1 LLFKTAGPFGLVISS
16 QSFVKRQRGGDLYL
30 GGRVLLMFCWMK
42 SDTTALPS
50 ISKSSWAFSV
60 YCWSVSSPAA
70 WLASS
75 ALWMAYKGGKRVAKL
90 QAALQRVHCAVTF
103 S

>member
-1 LLFKTAGPFGLVISS
+1 MACQRLRQSQSTHKLLLLLWLLFKTAGPFGLVISS

-70 WLASS
+70 
-75 ALWMAYKGGKRVAKL
+75 
-90 QAALQRVHCAVTF
+90 
-103 S
+103 